1 MKEDF
6 KIFVNNHK
14 ELIKHV
20 NTGKMTWQKF
30 YDMYSLYGENSDVW
44 DEYLTKKEKTKS
56 SISLGDILESI
67 KKLDPDEVEKNIN
80 SLNKILSL
88 VSSLISKD
96 NDVKEEY
103 EPMPLY
109 RKFED

>member
-6 KIFVNNHK
+6 KNFVNNHK
-14 ELIKHV
+14 ELIKYV
-20 NTGKMTWQKF
+20 NTDKMTWQKF

-44 DEYLTKKEKTKS
+44 DEYLNKKDDK
-56 SISLGDILESI
+56 SISVKDILDSL
-67 KKLDPDEVEKNIN
+67 KNLDADEVQKNIN

-88 VSSLISKD
+88 ISSLVSKD
-96 NDVKEEY
+96 KEEPVY

-109 RKFED
+109 KKFED

>member
-6 KIFVNNHK
+6 KNFVNNHK
-14 ELIKHV
+14 ELIKYV
-20 NTGKMTWQKF
+20 NTDKMTWQKF

-44 DEYLTKKEKTKS
+44 DEYFSKEDNKS
-56 SISLGDILESI
+56 NISLKNILDSL
-67 KKLDPDEVEKNIN
+67 KNLDTNEVQKNIN

-88 VSSLISKD
+88 ISTLVTKE
-96 NDVKEEY
+96 KEEPVY

-109 RKFED
+109 KKFED

>member
-6 KIFVNNHK
+6 KNFVNNHK
-14 ELIKHV
+14 ELIKYV
-20 NTGKMTWQKF
+20 NSDKMTWQKF

-44 DEYLTKKEKTKS
+44 NEYFNKKDSNKS
-56 SISLGDILESI
+56 NVSLKDILDSL
-67 KKLDPDEVEKNIN
+67 KNLDADEVQKNIN

-88 VSSLISKD
+88 ISTLVSKD
-96 NDVKEEY
+96 KEEVY

-109 RKFED
+109 KKFED

>member
-6 KIFVNNHK
+6 KNFVNNHK
-14 ELIKHV
+14 ELIRYV
-20 NTGKMTWQKF
+20 NTDKMTWQKF

-44 DEYLTKKEKTKS
+44 DEYFKKDDNNKT
-56 SISLGDILESI
+56 SISLESI
-67 KKLDPDEVEKNIN
+67 INSLKKLDPDEVTKNIN

-88 VSSLISKD
+88 ISALISKEEP
-96 NDVKEEY
+96 KEEY

>member
-6 KIFVNNHK
+6 KNFVNNHK
-14 ELIKHV
+14 ELINYV
-20 NTGKMTWQKF
+20 NTDKMTWQKF

-44 DEYLTKKEKTKS
+44 DEYLNKKNNNT
-56 SISLGDILESI
+56 ISLKDILDSL
-67 KKLDPDEVEKNIN
+67 KNLDADEVKKNIN

-88 VSSLISKD
+88 VSTLISKD
-96 NDVKEEY
+96 NNVKEEY

-109 RKFED
+109 KKFED

>member
-6 KIFVNNHK
+6 KNFVNNHK
-14 ELIKHV
+14 ELIKYV
-20 NTGKMTWQKF
+20 NTDKMTWQKF

-44 DEYLTKKEKTKS
+44 DEYFSKGDNKS
-56 SISLGDILESI
+56 NISLKNILDSL
-67 KKLDPDEVEKNIN
+67 KNLDTNEVQKNIN

-88 VSSLISKD
+88 ISTLVTKE
-96 NDVKEEY
+96 KEEPVY

-109 RKFED
+109 KKFED

>member
-6 KIFVNNHK
+6 KNFVNNHK
-14 ELIKHV
+14 ELIKYV
-20 NTGKMTWQKF
+20 NSDKMTWQKF

-44 DEYLTKKEKTKS
+44 DEYLKRDNTKS
-56 SISLGDILESI
+56 NISFKDIIDKVKE
-67 KKLDPDEVEKNIN
+67 LDPDEVQKNIN

-88 VSSLISKD
+88 VSTLISKE
-96 NDVKEEY
+96 NNVQEEY

>member
-6 KIFVNNHK
+6 KNFVNNHK
-14 ELIKHV
+14 ELIRYV
-20 NTGKMTWQKF
+20 NSDKMTWQKF

-44 DEYLTKKEKTKS
+44 DEYLNKDNTKS
-56 SISLGDILESI
+56 NISFKDIIDKVKE
-67 KKLDPDEVEKNIN
+67 LDPDEVQKNIN

-88 VSSLISKD
+88 VSTLISKD
-96 NDVKEEY
+96 NNVKEEY

-109 RKFED
+109 KKFED

>member
-6 KIFVNNHK
+6 KNFVNNHK
-14 ELIKHV
+14 ELIRYV
-20 NTGKMTWQKF
+20 NSDKMTWQKF
-30 YDMYSLYGENSDVW
+30 YDMYSLYGEDSDVW
-44 DEYLTKKEKTKS
+44 NEYFKKEDNKS
-56 SISLGDILESI
+56 SISFKDIIDKVKE
-67 KKLDPDEVEKNIN
+67 LDPDEVQKNIN

-109 RKFED
+109 KKFED

>member
-6 KIFVNNHK
+6 KNFVNNHK
-14 ELIKHV
+14 ELIKYV
-20 NTGKMTWQKF
+20 NTDKMTWQKF

-44 DEYLTKKEKTKS
+44 DEYFSKEDNKS
-56 SISLGDILESI
+56 NISLKNILDSL
-67 KKLDPDEVEKNIN
+67 KNLDADEVQKNIN

-88 VSSLISKD
+88 ISTLVSKD
-96 NDVKEEY
+96 KEEEIY

-109 RKFED
+109 KKFED

>member
-6 KIFVNNHK
+6 KNFVNNHK
-14 ELIKHV
+14 ELIKYV
-20 NTGKMTWQKF
+20 NSDKMTWQKF

-44 DEYLTKKEKTKS
+44 NEYFKKEDNKS
-56 SISLGDILESI
+56 SISFKDIIDKVKE
-67 KKLDPDEVEKNIN
+67 LDPDEVQKNIN

-88 VSSLISKD
+88 VSTLISKE
-96 NDVKEEY
+96 NNVQEEY